1 MKRKILTMFLALCLS
16 IGMVSVPMESSAAS
30 QPIAKAEVNEEEWS
44 WGQQE
49 DGTVSISGYE
59 GAATEVEIPSSLEG
73 KTVTAIGNSA
83 FDGSTVVKV
92 AIPDGVQSIGKW
104 AFSNSSLEEITIPD
118 SVKVIDESAFSF
130 CEKLKSITLP
140 DNLTSISTD
149 TFCYCTSLENIV
161 LPKNLVSIGDRAFEG
176 CFEYDENATVVS
188 GLSSITIP
196 AKVTQIGKAVFSRCK
211 NLKQIEVAEGNEAY
225 TSLEGVLYNKAKT
238 ELISYPIGNARK
250 KYEIPAGVQK
260 ISEKAFSDAEN
271 ISEVVFPSS
280 LLEIQSEAFY
290 GVPLEGI
297 ALPSGLK
304 TVGERAFLLCGFK
317 EVTIPSS
324 VSEIGVRAFDSSCLT
339 AVNVEPEN
347 QAFASED
354 GILYNKAKTTLLFCP
369 QDKEISFYVVP
380 YGVTEVGES
389 AFSSNYSI
397 TNVLLPETVAQ
408 IKADAFHTPSLE
420 EITIRNPQ
428 CVIENLEEESGS
440 TIWGETKIR
449 GFENSTAQAYA
460 QKAGNPFE
468 SIPEGP
474 CQHEYMEQITTP
486 ATCTQKGSKTLTCRN
501 CGVRH
506 TEEVPLKGHE
516 YETITTP
523 AAPGKNGNMQKKCRN
538 CGDISSN
545 QTILAPK
552 TLSLSKTALTY
563 NGKAQKVSVT
573 VKDSAGKVI
582 PSQNYSVSYS
592 NNKNVGEAAVTV
604 SLKGKYKGSM
614 KKTFRIQPKGTSL
627 TKVTAGPKGF
637 TAKWKKQASQTTG
650 YEIQYSTSSKF
661 SGKAAKIAKVKK
673 NKTVSQKVSK
683 LKAKKKYYVRIRT
696 YKTVKINGKNTNLY
710 SGWSKVKTVKTK
722 K

>member
-16 IGMVSVPMESSAAS
+16 MGMVSVPMESSAAS
-30 QPIAKAEVNEEEWS
+30 QPIAKAEVNEAEWG
-44 WGQQE
+44 WYVQE

-59 GAATEVEIPSSLEG
+59 GAATEVEIPSMLEG

-92 AIPDGVQSIGKW
+92 TIPDGVQSIGKW
-104 AFSNSSLEEITIPD
+104 AFSDSLLEEIAIPD
-118 SVKVIDESAFSF
+118 SVKVIGEGAFSF
-130 CEKLKSITLP
+130 CSKLKGITLP
-140 DNLTSISTD
+140 DNLTSINAD
-149 TFCYCTSLENIV
+149 TFTFCSSLENIV
-161 LPKNLVSIGDRAFEG
+161 LPKNLISIGDGAFEG
-176 CFEYDENATVVS
+176 CSDLDENGTVS
-188 GLSSITIP
+188 GLGSITIP
-196 AKVTQIGKAVFSRCK
+196 AKVTQIGKEVFSGCS

-260 ISEKAFSDAEN
+260 IAEKAFWSAEN

-280 LLEIQSEAFY
+280 LLEIQSEAFRNAS
-290 GVPLEGI
+290 LESI
-297 ALPSGLK
+297 KLPSGLK

-324 VSEIGVRAFDSSCLT
+324 VSEIGVRAFDSYNLT

-347 QAFASED
+347 TAFASED

-369 QDKEISFYVVP
+369 QDKEISFYVVS
-380 YGVTEVGES
+380 YGVTEIGQS

-397 TNVLLPETVAQ
+397 TNVLLPETVAR
-408 IKADAFHTPSLE
+408 IKDDAFYTSALK

-428 CVIENLEEESGS
+428 CVIDNLADDAGTS
-440 TIWGETKIR
+440 IWGEAKIR

-460 QKAGNPFE
+460 QEVGNPFE
-468 SIPEGP
+468 AIPEGP

-486 ATCTQKGSKTLTCRN
+486 ATCTQKGTKTLTCRN
-501 CGVRH
+501 CGVRQ
-506 TEEVPLKGHE
+506 TEEVPLKGHG

-523 AAPGKNGNMQKKCRN
+523 AAPGKNGNIQKKCRD
-538 CGDISSN
+538 CGDVSAN

-552 TLSLSKTALTY
+552 TLSLSKTTLTY

-582 PSQNYSVSYS
+582 PNQNYSVSIS
-592 NNKNVGEAAVTV
+592 NNKNVGEAVVTV

-614 KKTFRIQPKGTSL
+614 KKNFRILPKGTSL
-627 TKVTAGPKGF
+627 SKVTAGSKGF

-710 SGWSKVKTVKTK
+710 SGWSKAKTVKTK